1 MGGGRS
7 LRWHIRSV
15 ISPAS
20 VAASWARFRSWDLL
34 EDRDGS
40 HEPDARTSDEKALS
54 VARGD
59 ME

>member
-1 MGGGRS
+1 
-7 LRWHIRSV
+7 V
-15 ISPAS
+15 
-20 VAASWARFRSWDLL
+20 L

-40 HEPDARTSDEKALS
+40 HEPDARTSGEKALS